1 MPNKITEDTVL
12 AEILKRPKAN
22 EILAKHNI
30 PCLHCPMAAYEMGRL
45 KIGEIARTYGIDI
58 KSLLMDL
65 NKGIKAK

>member
-12 AEILKRPKAN
+12 AEILKRPKAS

-30 PCLHCPMAAYEMGRL
+30 PCLHCPMVAYEMGRL